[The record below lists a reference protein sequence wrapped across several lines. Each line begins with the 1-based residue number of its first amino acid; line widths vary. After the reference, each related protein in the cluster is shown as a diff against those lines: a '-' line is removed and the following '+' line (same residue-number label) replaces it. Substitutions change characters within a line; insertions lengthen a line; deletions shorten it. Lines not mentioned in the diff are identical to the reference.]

1 MSARPLIVRLDQ
13 QEAAD
18 LIGSKAAGL
27 QRLMRDGQRVPP
39 GFVVTTAAYRRAA
52 GGVAADRR
60 DSADAW
66 PLPPALGGAIAT
78 AYERLVEPS
87 DAGQPAV
94 AVRSSA
100 TLEDL
105 PDAAFA
111 GLYATGTGIRG
122 VEEVLLWVRRC
133 WASLYDPAAVA
144 YRREHGFAEARA
156 AMAVIVQRLIPAE
169 VAGVAFTV
177 DPVSG
182 QRDRVVLNAAW
193 GLGASVVDGLVE
205 PDTFVVERNGPRIVS
220 RTIGDK
226 ATRAGATAAA
236 PREAVSAA
244 QRRQPT
250 LDDPT
255 ISAIAELALRAEA
268 LWEQPVDVE
277 WALANGQV
285 WLLQSRPATGITGTA
300 TREPQGLAAESD
312 SPPFEVVWPTP
323 EAANY
328 HWKLSQRQ
336 GPPEAWRPLEQ
347 DISSRFGRGRLHAAR
362 IKGQESYDE
371 TIWVQGYRYSRT
383 VKNTE
388 SEEERTHREREFQA
402 AVDACTERGD
412 TYYQAVVEPEVLAR
426 NAKLDAVDLA
436 ALAPEQLADHLA
448 KTAAMLERH
457 WTLHWLGVSE
467 SVIQLT
473 GERFT
478 VVYKE
483 LTGDEREEIPKKLL
497 AGIPNKFTETVDGL
511 IALAR
516 TLQAGP
522 ALRQAI
528 ESEQPT
534 TFLARLPALPG
545 GDRFR
550 EQLDAFLARWGL
562 RSGMGFGTNR
572 SPDLVC
578 WREDPSLVIAI
589 LRRYVSQ
596 DLERITAPQRRTA
609 DERAA
614 LLAKTM
620 DAIGAD
626 PARRERFTFWYA
638 AAQCAARNF
647 EDHNYDID
655 SVSYALVHLAVVAC
669 GERLTTAG
677 SLADSQDIWLLHLAE
692 VGSGLRELARPPTE
706 RRDWR
711 ALVAARR
718 AEHRRQQALRPP
730 PAIGAPPPAEDKQE
744 RRPEEQDEAE
754 PPALTSD
761 EEARLLVRGQAG
773 SAGVA
778 TGRVRLIPRTVTVP
792 DVAPGEI
799 LVSNNAGP
807 IWTPVFPTVAAIV
820 LDEGALFQH
829 AMGAAREYGIP
840 GVLQTKE
847 ATAVLQEGQLVTV
860 DGTRGLVLR
869 PE

>member
-1 MSARPLIVRLDQ
+1 MSEGSLVVPLDRY
-13 QEAAD
+13 EAVG

-27 QRLMRDGQRVPP
+27 QRLMRDGLRVPP

-52 GGVAADRR
+52 GAVAADRR

-66 PLPPALGGAIAT
+66 TLPPALGGAIAT

-87 DAGQPAV
+87 DADQPAV

-111 GLYATGTGIRG
+111 GLYATGTGVRG
-122 VEEVLLWVRRC
+122 VEEVLWWVRHC

-144 YRREHGFAEARA
+144 YRREHGFAEERA
-156 AMAVIVQRLIPAE
+156 AMAVIVQRLVPAE

-205 PDTFVVERNGPRIVS
+205 PDTFVVERTGPRIVS

-226 ATRAGATAAA
+226 ATRAGITPTA
-236 PREAVSAA
+236 PRVAVPVE

-255 ISAIAELALRAEA
+255 ISAIAKLALRAEA
-268 LWEQPVDVE
+268 LWEQPVDIE
-277 WALANGQV
+277 WALADGQV
-285 WLLQSRPATGITGTA
+285 WLLQSRPATGITGAVAPGSPRT
-300 TREPQGLAAESD
+300 AAESD
-312 SPPFEVVWPTP
+312 EAPPFEVVWPTP

-347 DISSRFGRGRLHAAR
+347 DISSRFGRGRLHSAR

-388 SEEERTHREREFQA
+388 SQEERTRREREFQA
-402 AVDACTERGD
+402 AVDACTEQGD

-426 NAKLDAVDLA
+426 NAALDAVDLA

-457 WTLHWLGVSE
+457 WTLHWLWGR
-467 SVIQLT
+467 
-473 GERFT
+473 GGPRERFEA
-478 VVYKE
+478 VYKE
-483 LTGDEREEIPKKLL
+483 LTGDEGEDIPKKLL
-497 AGIPNKFTETVDGL
+497 EGIPNKFTETVDGL

-528 ESEQPT
+528 ESEQPGD
-534 TFLARLPALPG
+534 FLARLPALQG

-550 EQLDAFLARWGL
+550 EQFDAFLARWGL

-589 LRRYVSQ
+589 LRHYIAQ

-609 DERAA
+609 DERAV

-626 PARRERFTFWYA
+626 QERRERFTFWYA
-638 AAQCAARNF
+638 AAQRAARNF

-669 GERLTTAG
+669 GERLTAAG
-677 SLADSQDIWLLHLAE
+677 SLADSQDIWMLHLAE
-692 VGSGLRELARPPTE
+692 IGTALRELARLPAE
-706 RRDWR
+706 QRDWQTV
-711 ALVAARR
+711 VAARR
-718 AEHRRQQALRPP
+718 EEHRRQQTLRPP
-730 PAIGAPPPAEDKQE
+730 PTIGAPPPAEDKQE
-744 RRPEEQDEAE
+744 TRPEQQDEAE
-754 PPALTSD
+754 QPTLTSED
-761 EEARLLVRGQAG
+761 EARLLVRGQAG

-778 TGRVRLIPRTVTVP
+778 TGRVRLIPRTITVP

-860 DGTRGLVLR
+860 DGNRGLVLR